1 MPRERST
8 APASRTRAS
17 IGPCTRVSSPVGIYT
32 KTRTH
37 GSYDGTVSRDGEN
50 RGIAPLARAMAAP
63 PLDVLVAAA
72 AAGARVDARD
82 VVDPF
87 ATAVDASGATERA
100 RAAVDED
107 APPEFAFG
115 SSSSEWSSSASESDD
130 ASDGSDSETSCESID
145 AADLPAW
152 LKRARDGPVRT
163 EDEADDA
170 THAAPP
176 RTRNEIDADAR
187 AVAPV
192 PTIEASEEIRSI
204 GRVMSVVGRTVVVG
218 SAARG
223 RTAEGE
229 ETLDEESVLCLGD
242 RTGLGVIEEVFG
254 PVSSPLYSLRLPAE
268 EDGAS
273 GGAKVRVDDEVFV
286 VVGRSKTI
294 PNVKSLYKKGYDA
307 SGKDDEEVVE
317 EEEFSDDEK
326 EAAAKAAKKNP
337 AKKRSA
343 RGGGGRGGGGRAPPP
358 PPIMGGG
365 GYFGMQGLP
374 RPPAP
379 HSAPTYGGAAGAPVM
394 YVPVSYNAQGQPVIV
409 VPPQGYGA
417 PPRGPPPPPPPPP
430 PSS

>member
-1 MPRERST
+1 MTWTLERT
-8 APASRTRAS
+8 
-17 IGPCTRVSSPVGIYT
+17 TRV
-32 KTRTH
+32 TR
-37 GSYDGTVSRDGEN
+37 R
-50 RGIAPLARAMAAP
+50 LK
-63 PLDVLVAAA
+63 
-72 AAGARVDARD
+72 
-82 VVDPF
+82 
-87 ATAVDASGATERA
+87 
-100 RAAVDED
+100 
-107 APPEFAFG
+107 FAFG
-115 SSSSEWSSSASESDD
+115 SSSSEWSSSEETDGALDDSD
-130 ASDGSDSETSCESID
+130 DSETSCESID

-163 EDEADDA
+163 EEEADDA

-176 RTRNEIDADAR
+176 RTRNEIDAHAR

-192 PTIEASEEIRSI
+192 PNIEASETIRSI
-204 GRVMSVVGRTVVVG
+204 GRVMSVVGSTVVVT
-218 SAARG
+218 SAAKG

-229 ETLDEESVLCLGD
+229 ETLDEDSVLCLGD
-242 RTGLGVIEEVFG
+242 RTGLGAIEEVFG
-254 PVSSPLYSLRLPAE
+254 PVTSPLYTLRLPAE
-268 EDGAS
+268 EDGEPPVP
-273 GGAKVRVDDEVFV
+273 KVRVDDEVFV
-286 VVGRSKTI
+286 VVGRSRTI

-307 SGKDDEEVVE
+307 SGKDDEEVAD

-326 EAAAKAAKKNP
+326 EAAAKATKKNST
-337 AKKRSA
+337 KKRSA
-343 RGGGGRGGGGRAPPP
+343 AGGGRGRGGHGGASRAPPP

-379 HSAPTYGGAAGAPVM
+379 YGAPAHGGTAGAPVM